1 MNLDFFILIN
11 KTFLITFILDRLT
24 NFIISNNFFKQYT
37 IWNLISL
44 IISQNYNVF
53 LLNTISIF
61 LLFHSI
67 FFFEPELYLIMAKK
81 INLNLVQF
89 NIANILL
96 HFIPMIYSFYLI
108 HTNKIDF
115 ILFDLLDNFIYLF
128 IWAFVIN
135 FDFTIYSL
143 NKKYYIHFFL
153 INLFSN
159 LLLIKMI

>member
-1 MNLDFFILIN
+1 
-11 KTFLITFILDRLT
+11 
-24 NFIISNNFFKQYT
+24 
-37 IWNLISL
+37 
-44 IISQNYNVF
+44 
-53 LLNTISIF
+53 
-61 LLFHSI
+61 
-67 FFFEPELYLIMAKK
+67 
-81 INLNLVQF
+81 
-89 NIANILL
+89 
-96 HFIPMIYSFYLI
+96 MIYSFYLI

-135 FDFTIYSL
+135 FDFSIYSL

>member
-1 MNLDFFILIN
+1 MNLNFFILIN

-67 FFFEPELYLIMAKK
+67 FIFEPELYLIIAKK
-81 INLNLVQF
+81 
-89 NIANILL
+89 
-96 HFIPMIYSFYLI
+96 
-108 HTNKIDF
+108 
-115 ILFDLLDNFIYLF
+115 
-128 IWAFVIN
+128 
-135 FDFTIYSL
+135 
-143 NKKYYIHFFL
+143 
-153 INLFSN
+153 
-159 LLLIKMI
+159 